1 MSEITTPT
9 ELMDIDDVLNIFR
22 EGMPKLNGIQ
32 QEAIDQA
39 IWYLEHHQ
47 MD

>member
-1 MSEITTPT
+1 MIKEDEPM
-9 ELMDIDDVLNIFR
+9 LKDDVLPIFR

-32 QEAIDQA
+32 QEAIDRA
-39 IWYLEHHQ
+39 IYYLEHHP